1 MNMPKRRESS
11 RVRAQPGHYAS
22 FPGGVAPILDVGLDG
37 VTLEDPESMRFD
49 SLVRLRLHLG
59 ADTIDCNGKVTASDP
74 ETGIVKIR
82 FSDLTTAARKA
93 LTNYLVQ
100 AKMLENRLRLNSG
113 LDGAAQDKAGAS
125 SSRSLPVRAPG
136 RTKLEETI
144 VRSGLVDADRLA
156 IAVSHQREH
165 GGLLPLILV
174 SLQVVSEN
182 DLAACLH
189 REYRLPLI
197 DLATVEPTAEA
208 LRLVPLAIARRHA
221 ILPVGLSGSTLTVA
235 VADPTNADGLAAV
248 KFRGGCELRVA
259 IAPARSLLAAIDRF
273 YEERARATG

>member
-1 MNMPKRRESS
+1 MNMSHRREFS

-22 FPGGVAPILDVGLDG
+22 FPGGVAPILHVGIDG
-37 VTLEDPESMRFD
+37 VTLEDSEAMRFD

-59 ADTIDCNGKVTASDP
+59 ADTIDCNGKVTGSDP
-74 ETGIVKIR
+74 ETGIVKIQ
-82 FSDLTTAARKA
+82 FADLTTATRKA

-100 AKMLENRLRLNSG
+100 AKMLENRARLSTG
-113 LDGAAQDKAGAS
+113 VEGATRDRAGATDP
-125 SSRSLPVRAPG
+125 RSFGSRAPG

-144 VRSGLVDADRLA
+144 VRSGLVDTDGLA
-156 IAVSHQREH
+156 IAIAHQREH
-165 GGLLPLILV
+165 GGLLPLILA
-174 SLQVVSEN
+174 SFQVVAED
-182 DLAACLH
+182 DLASCLH
-189 REYRLPLI
+189 QEYRLPLI
-197 DLATVEPTAEA
+197 DLATVEPTGEA

-221 ILPVGLSGSTLTVA
+221 ILPIGLSGSTLTVA

-248 KFRGGCELRVA
+248 KFRSGCELRVA